1 VTPYT
6 LLYRIRKLKR
16 RATVTL
22 TRRKYRLLLIGCCS
36 LFLFLRGL
44 LPSQGFGF
52 MECCSCLNPGFIRHR
67 FTCVCVA
74 RLRWTALAV
83 VVGTGF
89 ALSLGSSPQVVSL
102 TLFKIYLQFT
112 MFSSLIH
119 AFVFFNFV

>member
-1 VTPYT
+1 MTPYT

-22 TRRKYRLLLIGCCS
+22 TRRKYRLLLSGCCS

-67 FTCVCVA
+67 FTCVCVCC
-74 RLRWTALAV
+74 TAAMNS
-83 VVGTGF
+83 TGCGGRDWF
-89 ALSLGSSPQVVSL
+89 CTLPRFLSAGGFFNTFQNLSA
-102 TLFKIYLQFT
+102 IYY
-112 MFSSLIH
+112 
-119 AFVFFNFV
+119 VFFSYTCFCIL